1 MNSPNIENHA
11 LSNQPFLFF
20 KKRKTLQKVDIA
32 SINYIQAAD
41 DYSISYTKDDRFL
54 SSLRMKELEQLL
66 SNHGFFRIHRSYL
79 LNLTAATS
87 IDMTSHQINIAG
99 ERIPFSR
106 RIKKELIKRLSLV
119 K

>member
-1 MNSPNIENHA
+1 M
-11 LSNQPFLFF
+11 
-20 KKRKTLQKVDIA
+20 QKVDVA

-41 DYSISYTKDDRFL
+41 DYSITYTKDDRFL

-79 LNLTAATS
+79 LNLTAVTS
-87 IDMTSHQINIAG
+87 INMTTHQINIAG
-99 ERIPFSR
+99 GTIPFSR